1 MISQRMIEGA
11 ERYAAADKSD
21 PFTLAR
27 CHAHMRSHLA
37 PNGTLVSIAAHH
49 RGEDSK
55 EYSLSSGVD
64 AFYDAKEYTEQRTT
78 ADGKE
83 YPVTVYRN
91 IVRP

>member
-27 CHAHMRSHLA
+27 CHAHMR
-37 PNGTLVSIAAHH
+37 NGIASHH